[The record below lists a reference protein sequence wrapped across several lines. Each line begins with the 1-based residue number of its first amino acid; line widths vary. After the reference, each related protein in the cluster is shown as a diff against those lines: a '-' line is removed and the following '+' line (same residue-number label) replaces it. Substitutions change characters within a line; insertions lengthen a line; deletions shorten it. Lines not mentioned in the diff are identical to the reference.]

1 MEKLLEDAQIK
12 LGVVASDIFGAS
24 GRAMLAALVDG
35 RADPATMAELARGR
49 MRSKRGLLEQ
59 TLSGVVRDHH
69 RQLLAMQ
76 LAHIDFLDE
85 QIETLNE
92 TITQRLSSLTPAGRP
107 VPAAASQAN
116 AAGAVGTAAGAEPLT
131 FEQAVVLLDTI
142 PGVDRRGAEML
153 VAEIGIDMERFGT
166 AARLAAWAGVAP
178 GNDESAGKRRSGK
191 TRKGNSPLRAGL
203 VQLAH
208 AAAHTKETYL
218 SALYHRLAARR
229 GKKRA
234 IMAVAHAMLVSAF
247 HMLGRQESYRELGA
261 DYFDRLR
268 QSQSVDRLTRRL
280 EQLGYQ
286 VHLESRPAAA

>member
-1 MEKLLEDAQIK
+1 ARANSSRKLVYS
-12 LGVVASDIFGAS
+12 LGNFGWRD
-24 GRAMLAALVDG
+24 RAM
-35 RADPATMAELARGR
+35 TE
-49 MRSKRGLLEQ
+49 
-59 TLSGVVRDHH
+59 
-69 RQLLAMQ
+69 LLA
-76 LAHIDFLDE
+76 
-85 QIETLNE
+85 TY
-92 TITQRLSSLTPAGRP
+92 
-107 VPAAASQAN
+107 
-116 AAGAVGTAAGAEPLT
+116 
-131 FEQAVVLLDTI
+131 LDTI

-234 IMAVAHAMLVSAF
+234 IMAVAHA
-247 HMLGRQESYRELGA
+247 
-261 DYFDRLR
+261 
-268 QSQSVDRLTRRL
+268 
-280 EQLGYQ
+280 
-286 VHLESRPAAA
+286 